1 MIPEKKSIAIMKEL
15 SIGNT
20 KQMLMINGVDVK
32 NPLLLFLHGGP
43 GTPQIGYVR
52 HYQKELEQY
61 FTVVHWDQ
69 RGSGLSYSKRIS
81 HHSMTINHFIKDTI
95 QVTQWLLAH
104 FSKSKLYLAGHS
116 WGSILAL
123 HVLQQCPDLFYA
135 YYGISQVVNPHDEE
149 STAYQH
155 IREISESKKASLLSF
170 LTRFIGAPPWKQ
182 DIQHLIYRF
191 CVELSR
197 GGFTR
202 RHRQSL
208 AVIFQMLTGNE
219 YGVRNMHSF
228 FNGLRFSKK
237 HLTGELYRFNA
248 FTSVPSIKVPC
259 VFISGKHDLIVP
271 AEISKQYYHKLEA
284 PEKRWFQFENSAHTP
299 HIEEPSLFANTL
311 SRHARHHL

>member
-15 SIGNT
+15 SIRNT

-81 HHSMTINHFIKDTI
+81 HHSMTIDHLIKDTI

-149 STAYQH
+149 STSYQN
-155 IREISESKKASLLSF
+155 IRE
-170 LTRFIGAPPWKQ
+170 T

-208 AVIFQMLTGNE
+208 AVLFQMLTGNE

-228 FNGLRFSKK
+228 LNGLRFSKK

-271 AEISKQYYHKLEA
+271 AEISKQYYQVLEA

-299 HIEEPSLFANTL
+299 HIEEPALFANTL

>member
-15 SIGNT
+15 SIRNT

-52 HYQKELEQY
+52 HYQELEQY

-81 HHSMTINHFIKDTI
+81 HHSMTIDHLIKDTI

-149 STAYQH
+149 STSYQN
-155 IREISESKKASLLSF
+155 IRE
-170 LTRFIGAPPWKQ
+170 T

-208 AVIFQMLTGNE
+208 AVLFQMLTGNE

-228 FNGLRFSKK
+228 LNGLRFSKK

-271 AEISKQYYHKLEA
+271 AEISKQYYQVLEA

-299 HIEEPSLFANTL
+299 HIEEPALFANTL